1 MTTSTHY
8 TSDSALI
15 RTPVSDT
22 VALVARI
29 LLTIP
34 FLGSGFH
41 KIFDLEAT
49 AGYMRAE
56 GMVLVP
62 LFLAGA
68 IVLEIAGGLSVLAGF
83 HARLGA
89 LALIVFLVPTTL
101 IFHDF
106 WTYTGDAAQMQRLS
120 FINNLGLLGGLSL
133 VAAFGSGM
141 VSVDAKTRD

>member
-1 MTTSTHY
+1 MTTSAHY
-8 TSDSALI
+8 SSDSAI
-15 RTPVSDT
+15 ARTPVSDT

-29 LLTIP
+29 LLTLP
-34 FLGSGFH
+34 FLGSGFN
-41 KIFDLEAT
+41 KIFDFETT

-56 GMVLVP
+56 GMPLVP
-62 LFLAGA
+62 LFLIGA
-68 IVLEIAGGLSVLAGF
+68 IVLEIAGGLSVLAGYR
-83 HARLGA
+83 ARLGA

-106 WTYTGDAAQMQRLS
+106 WTYTGQAAAMQRLS

-141 VSVDAKTRD
+141 ISVDAPTKE